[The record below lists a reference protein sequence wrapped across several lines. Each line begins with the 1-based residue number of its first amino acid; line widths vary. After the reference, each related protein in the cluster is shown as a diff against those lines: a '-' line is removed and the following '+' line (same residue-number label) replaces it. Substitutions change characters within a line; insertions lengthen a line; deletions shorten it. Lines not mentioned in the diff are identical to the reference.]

1 MHCYP
6 AHNLSRV
13 CNLQEVCCLPHSSP
27 SDTKERKAVHTKIKN
42 LFVAL
47 GMLSFLVQLSLLCL
61 THIGLLWAPRKKNE
75 PALLIYRSC
84 LLGSLQYPL
93 QFCILTNNTRKS
105 DCCGIKKSQLFP
117 TIYPILH
124 CI

>member
-13 CNLQEVCCLPHSSP
+13 CNLQRVCCLPHSSP
-27 SDTKERKAVHTKIKN
+27 RDTKERKAVHTKIKN

-47 GMLSFLVQLSLLCL
+47 GMLSFLVQLSSLCL
-61 THIGLLWAPRKKNE
+61 THTGLLWAPQKKNE
-75 PALLIYRSC
+75 PALLIYKTC
-84 LLGSLQYPL
+84 LLGSLQCPL
-93 QFCILTNNTRKS
+93 KFCILTNNTRKS
-105 DCCGIKKSQLFP
+105 DCCDLKKKKKNSTL
-117 TIYPILH
+117 YPILH